1 MNIETAN
8 RLCNLRKKHNLSQE
22 QLAEKIGVS
31 RQAVS
36 KWERAEASPD
46 TDNLI
51 TLAQIYNISIDEI
64 LMGKKS
70 INVSDT
76 SSENKTDESKDFS
89 KQNVNNNKSENY
101 NNNNNHTPKD
111 SDNNYKEEKTRVSFK
126 NGIHV
131 DDGGDH
137 VHIGWDGIHVQDS
150 DGTQV
155 HIDSNGVFVDEN
167 GNNKVFTDED
177 GHIFYKDEDSKR
189 SPFSIILNNICIPI
203 LAIIIFLVLG
213 FGFNSWE
220 VAWLI
225 FLALPLYYSMVEA
238 IEKRKLSKFCYP
250 VFVVILYLALGLCL
264 NLWHPAWILFLTI
277 PIFYGICGAFKELSK
292 TKKDY

>member
-8 RLCNLRKKHNLSQE
+8 RLCNLRKQHNLSQE

-51 TLAQIYNISIDEI
+51 TLAQIYNVSIDEI
-64 LMGKKS
+64 LMGNKS
-70 INVSDT
+70 VNFSNT
-76 SSENKTDESKDFS
+76 SSDNGDDEPTEIP
-89 KQNVNNNKSENY
+89 KQDINNNKTEDD
-101 NNNNNHTPKD
+101 NNRNTKA
-111 SDNNYKEEKTRVSFK
+111 SDNNYKEEKAKVSFK

-167 GNNKVFTDED
+167 GEKKVFTDKD
-177 GHIFYKDEDSKR
+177 GHTFCKDEDSKR

-203 LAIIIFLVLG
+203 IAVIIFLVWG
-213 FGFNSWE
+213 FCFNGWGISWL
-220 VAWLI
+220 V
-225 FLALPLYYSMVEA
+225 FLALPLYYSMIEA

-277 PIFYGICGAFKELSK
+277 PIFYGVCGAFKELSK
-292 TKKDY
+292 AKKDY